1 MSTRCRPGAGPESVP
16 DRTGPTASVGRVLNR
31 LDLRGRSGAA
41 LTAEV
46 PRPDPGGEGPI
57 EAVRSIIAEVRA
69 NGDRAIRELTE
80 RFDGVDAESFVVDQS
95 QLEAALA
102 AAPDEL
108 VAALTA
114 ARDSVLAFHEAQVR
128 STHTYSRDGISVTGR
143 SVPVDRAGC
152 YVPGGRGSYPS
163 SVLMTAVPARVAGVP
178 EVVLCVPPDRETG
191 TIAES
196 TLVAAALAGVDE
208 VYAIGGAQAI
218 AAMAFGTET
227 IRPVDVIA
235 GPGNVF
241 VAIAKREVAGQV
253 GVPMAFAGPS
263 EIVVVA
269 DGTAPVDFVA
279 IDLMV
284 QAEHGPDGLAWLV
297 TWQESVADAVD
308 AALARLVVD
317 APRRSE
323 IESTFERGG
332 FCALVDGPEAA
343 IAVVNHIAPEH
354 LELITADPDALVAD
368 VRHAGAVFLGPL
380 APASIGDYVAGPS
393 HVLPTFGTARFG
405 SALTVDDFTKQI
417 HVIDITREGFDRAAP
432 VVAVLADA
440 EGFAAHAESVRLR
453 QRALSETDGAAR

>member
-1 MSTRCRPGAGPESVP
+1 
-16 DRTGPTASVGRVLNR
+16 VLNR
-31 LDLRGRSGAA
+31 LDLRGRSAAA
-41 LTAEV
+41 LTADL

-57 EAVRSIIAEVRA
+57 EAVRSIIAAVRER
-69 NGDRAIRELTE
+69 GDDAVREFTE
-80 RFDGVDAESFVVDQS
+80 TFDGVSSTSFVVTRAE
-95 QLEAALA
+95 LEEALA
-102 AAPDEL
+102 AAPTEL
-108 VAALTA
+108 VEALSA
-114 ARDSVLAFHEAQVR
+114 ARDSVQAFHEAQVR
-128 STHTYSRDGISVTGR
+128 STHTFTRDGITVTGR

-163 SVLMTAVPARVAGVP
+163 SVIMTAVPARVAGVP
-178 EVVLCVPPDRETG
+178 EVVLCVPPDRATG
-191 TIAES
+191 AVAQS

-218 AAMAFGTET
+218 AAMAYGTGT

-269 DGTAPVDFVA
+269 DDSAPVDFVA
-279 IDLMV
+279 VDLMV

-308 AALARLVVD
+308 AALSRLVAE
-317 APRRSE
+317 APRQAE
-323 IESTFERGG
+323 ISSTFERGG

-343 IAVVNHIAPEH
+343 LAVVNHIAPEH
-354 LELITADPDALVAD
+354 LELITVDPSALVPD

-393 HVLPTFGTARFG
+393 HVLPTFGSARYG
-405 SALTVDDFTKQI
+405 SALTVDDFTKQV
-417 HVIDITREGFDRAAP
+417 HVIELTREGFDQAAP
-432 VVAVLADA
+432 VVAVLADT

-453 QRALSETDGAAR
+453 QRALAEHDGAAQ

>member
-1 MSTRCRPGAGPESVP
+1 MVQAESVP
-16 DRTGPTASVGRVLNR
+16 VVWGPTASVGCVLNR

-41 LTAEV
+41 LTADL
-46 PRPDPGGEGPI
+46 PRPDPGGDGPI
-57 EAVRSIIAEVRA
+57 EAVRAIIAAVRER
-69 NGDRAIRELTE
+69 GDDAVREFTE
-80 RFDGVDAESFVVDQS
+80 TFDGVSSDSFVVTRAE
-95 QLEAALA
+95 LEEALA
-102 AAPDEL
+102 TAPTEL

-114 ARDSVLAFHEAQVR
+114 ARDAVLAFHEAQVR
-128 STHTYSRDGISVTGR
+128 STHTFTRDGITVTGR

-163 SVLMTAVPARVAGVP
+163 SVIMTAVPARVAGVP
-178 EVVLCVPPDRETG
+178 EVVLCVPPDRATG
-191 TIAES
+191 AVAQA

-218 AAMAFGTET
+218 AAMAYGTDT

-269 DGTAPVDFVA
+269 DDSAPVDFVA

-308 AALARLVVD
+308 AALSRLVAQ
-317 APRRSE
+317 APRQAE
-323 IESTFERGG
+323 ITSTFERGG

-343 IAVVNHIAPEH
+343 LAVVNHIAPEH
-354 LELITADPDALVAD
+354 LELITVDPAALVPD

-393 HVLPTFGTARFG
+393 HVLPTFGSARYG
-405 SALTVDDFTKQI
+405 SALTVDDFTKQV
-417 HVIDITREGFDRAAP
+417 HVIELTRQGFDQAAP
-432 VVAVLADA
+432 VVAVLADT
-440 EGFAAHAESVRLR
+440 EGFAAHADSVRLR
-453 QRALSETDGAAR
+453 QRSLAEQDGAAR

>member
-1 MSTRCRPGAGPESVP
+1 M
-16 DRTGPTASVGRVLNR
+16 LNR
-31 LDLRGRSGAA
+31 LDLRGRSIAA
-41 LTAEV
+41 LTADL

-57 EAVRSIIAEVRA
+57 EAVRSIIAEVRDR
-69 NGDRAIRELTE
+69 GDAAVREFTE
-80 RFDGVDAESFVVDQS
+80 TFDGVSADSFVVTRAELD
-95 QLEAALA
+95 AALA
-102 AAPDEL
+102 AAPAEL

-114 ARDSVLAFHEAQVR
+114 ARDSVLAFHEAQLR
-128 STHTYSRDGISVTGR
+128 SEHTFSRNGITVTGR

-178 EVVLCVPPDRETG
+178 EVVLCVPPDRTTG
-191 TIAES
+191 AIAPS

-218 AAMAFGTET
+218 AAMAFGTAT

-269 DGTAPVDFVA
+269 DDTAPVDFVA

-297 TWQESVADAVD
+297 TWDESVADAVD
-308 AALARLVVD
+308 TALRRFTAE
-317 APRRSE
+317 APRRTE
-323 IESTFERGG
+323 ITSTFERGG

-343 IAVVNHIAPEH
+343 LAVVNHIAPEH
-354 LELITADPDALVAD
+354 LELITADPAALVPD

-393 HVLPTFGTARFG
+393 HVLPTFGTARYG
-405 SALTVDDFTKQI
+405 SALTVDDFTKQV
-417 HVIDITREGFDRAAP
+417 HVVDISREGFDTAAP
-432 VVAVLADA
+432 VVAVLADT

-453 QRALSETDGAAR
+453 QRVLADEDGPR